1 LAKPALASPA
11 ILEQEGTMDLPEHLH
26 QLVSELGDSLV
37 KALSED
43 DHCRDLAYQIQ
54 AKGYGLMLI
63 LEASPMNLGPREI
76 SKHEEGETPLPFSE
90 DDVRLMKW
98 FKIRVD

>member
-1 LAKPALASPA
+1 
-11 ILEQEGTMDLPEHLH
+11 MDLPEQLH

-43 DHCRDLAYQIQ
+43 DHCRDLAFQIQ

-63 LEASPMNLGPREI
+63 LEASPIGTGPQALSDPEAG
-76 SKHEEGETPLPFSE
+76 EGTAPFSE
-90 DDVRLMKW
+90 DDRRLMHS
-98 FKIRVD
+98 FKIRMD

>member
-1 LAKPALASPA
+1 
-11 ILEQEGTMDLPEHLH
+11 MDLPEHLH
-26 QLVSELGDSLV
+26 HLVSELGDSLV

-43 DHCRDLAYQIQ
+43 DHCRDLAFQIQ

-63 LEASPMNLGPREI
+63 LEASPVSAGQRALSGP
-76 SKHEEGETPLPFSE
+76 EEAEVSTPFSE
-90 DDVRLMKW
+90 DDLRLMKS

>member
-1 LAKPALASPA
+1 
-11 ILEQEGTMDLPEHLH
+11 MDLPEHLH

-63 LEASPMNLGPREI
+63 LEASPMSFGPRET
-76 SKHEEGETPLPFSE
+76 SDLEHGEAELPFSE
-90 DDVRLMKW
+90 DDLKLMKS

>member
-1 LAKPALASPA
+1 
-11 ILEQEGTMDLPEHLH
+11 MDLPEHLH

-43 DHCRDLAYQIQ
+43 DHCRDLAFQIQ

-63 LEASPMNLGPREI
+63 LEASPIGAGQRVPSDL
-76 SKHEEGETPLPFSE
+76 EGAESSLPFSE
-90 DDVRLMKW
+90 DDLRLMKS
-98 FKIRVD
+98 FKIRMD

>member
-1 LAKPALASPA
+1 
-11 ILEQEGTMDLPEHLH
+11 MDLPEHLH

-63 LEASPMNLGPREI
+63 LEASPMTLGPRETAE
-76 SKHEEGETPLPFSE
+76 SEDGESPLPFSE
-90 DDVRLMKW
+90 DDLRLMKS